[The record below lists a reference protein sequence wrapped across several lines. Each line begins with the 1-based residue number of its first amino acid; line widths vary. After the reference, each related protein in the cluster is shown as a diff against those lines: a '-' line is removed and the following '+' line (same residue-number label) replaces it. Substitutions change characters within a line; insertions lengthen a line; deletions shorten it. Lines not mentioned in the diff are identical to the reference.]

1 MKYTFLQGRPKMR
14 DFYETLEITDRRC
27 AAEAI
32 KKAYKKAAM
41 RWHPD
46 KNIGNEKQATER
58 FKEVRHAYSVLSD
71 ARERQWYDTHRDEI
85 LRGGDGIAGSGGGSS
100 EEDDEANEAW
110 RAKSEGQGFQQRRRR
125 PPQGPNIMSFYAPN
139 TYNGFD
145 DSPSGFFAVFGKLF
159 ANLDDI
165 ERQWSVR
172 DRDVGVSNKDG
183 KNSRVYAPAPP
194 FGQSGVS
201 TSEVQAFYQFWAGFV
216 SVRSFAECDRYN
228 PNDADD
234 RRMRRAMEAE
244 NAKERRKERNKLQ
257 VGIDSP
263 LFLLVA

>member
-1 MKYTFLQGRPKMR
+1 MR
-14 DFYETLEITDRRC
+14 DFYETLGITDRRC
-27 AAEAI
+27 AAEDI
-32 KKAYKKAAM
+32 KKAYKKTAM

-46 KNIGNEKQATER
+46 KNIGNEKEATER
-58 FKEVRHAYSVLSD
+58 FKEVTHAYSVLSD

-85 LRGGDGIAGSGGGSS
+85 LRGGDGTAGGGGDSS
-100 EEDDEANEAW
+100 DEDTETNEVR
-110 RAKSEGQGFQQRRRR
+110 RARGEGRGFRQPRRR

-139 TYNGFD
+139 AYSGFD
-145 DSPSGFFAVFGKLF
+145 DSPRGFFNVFAMLF

-165 ERQWSVR
+165 ERQWWTR
-172 DRDVGVSNKDG
+172 DRDAGAPNRDG
-183 KNSRVYAPAPP
+183 KNSREYTPAPP
-194 FGQSGVS
+194 FGRSDAS

-244 NAKERRKERNKLQ
+244 NTKERRKERNKLQ
-257 VGIDSP
+257 VGGIVKRVTVHSSI
-263 LFLLVA
+263 V